1 MPVGADAGVLDTVSS
16 KGDGGQVN
24 GNIEPLVDNEGAL
37 LATVLDQ
44 SHDCI
49 KLLSLD
55 GKIEYV
61 NRQGA
66 AAMELSSPSE
76 LVGASYLDRWPAEM
90 RETIQEALA
99 AAQQGERCRFV
110 GSRPQPN
117 GEPSWWDVAVSPVR
131 TAAGTITHFVTI
143 ARDMTAETV
152 ERERVAAISLEMQHR
167 LKNALT
173 VASGIVM
180 LSARGRPDVSAFAN
194 EIVTRF
200 AQLGQVQAQILDP
213 DADTRIPA
221 IVPLIAEAYGKS
233 AMLEFGEL
241 PDVRLP
247 HRAMQ
252 ALALSFGELA
262 TNSLKYGA
270 LRDGRAVRISGTM
283 RDGAI
288 ELTWTEDTQFGAP
301 RPGSQ
306 GLGLIERLVGTA
318 GGSFRR
324 DIEPHVMRA
333 QIILPTA

>member
-1 MPVGADAGVLDTVSS
+1 MDCD
-16 KGDGGQVN
+16 
-24 GNIEPLVDNEGAL
+24 GAL

-55 GKIEYV
+55 GHIEYV

-66 AAMELSSPSE
+66 AAMELSSPAE
-76 LVGASYLDRWPAEM
+76 LVGRPFIDRWPAEL
-90 RETIQEALA
+90 RGTIHEALA
-99 AAQQGERCRFV
+99 AARQGEPRRFIGCRP
-110 GSRPQPN
+110 RPN
-117 GEPSWWDVAVSPVR
+117 GEPSWWDVTISPVR
-131 TAAGTITHFVTI
+131 GERGSITHFVTI

-180 LSARGRPDVSAFAN
+180 LSARGRPDAGAFAN

-200 AQLGQVQAQILDP
+200 GQLAHVQAQILDP
-213 DADTRIPA
+213 NADTRVAA

-233 AMLEFGEL
+233 ASLQFGEL
-241 PDVRLP
+241 PDVKVG

-252 ALALSFGELA
+252 ALALCFGELA

-270 LRDGRAVRISGTM
+270 LRDGSPVRISGLTEE
-283 RDGAI
+283 GTI
-288 ELTWTEDTQFGAP
+288 ELVWEEDTEFGPP
-301 RPGSQ
+301 RSGSQ

-318 GGSFRR
+318 GGTFRR
-324 DIEPHVMRA
+324 EIEPQLMRA
-333 QIILPTA
+333 SITLPTT

>member
-1 MPVGADAGVLDTVSS
+1 MI
-16 KGDGGQVN
+16 K
-24 GNIEPLVDNEGAL
+24 PLVDSGGAL

-49 KLLSLD
+49 KLLNLD
-55 GKIEYV
+55 GEIEYV

-76 LVGASYLDRWPAEM
+76 LIGASYLDRWPAEM
-90 RETIQEALA
+90 RETIQAALG
-99 AAQQGERCRFV
+99 AAQQGELRRFV

-117 GEPSWWDVAVSPVR
+117 GKPSWWDVTVSPVR
-131 TAAGTITHFVTI
+131 TAAGAITHFVTI

-152 ERERVAAISLEMQHR
+152 ERERVAAINLEMQHR

-200 AQLGQVQAQILDP
+200 GQLGKVQAQILNP
-213 DADTRIPA
+213 DADTRIAA

-241 PDVRLP
+241 PDVRIT

-252 ALALSFGELA
+252 ALALCFGELA

-270 LRDGRAVRISGTM
+270 LRDGRPVRISGST

-288 ELTWTEDTQFGAP
+288 ELTWAEDTEFGAA

-306 GLGLIERLVGTA
+306 GLKLIERLVSTA
-318 GGSFRR
+318 GGTFRR
-324 DIEPHVMRA
+324 DIEPHLMRA
-333 QIILPTA
+333 LIVLPTT

>member
-1 MPVGADAGVLDTVSS
+1 MS
-16 KGDGGQVN
+16 
-24 GNIEPLVDNEGAL
+24 NIEPLVDSEGAL

-90 RETIQEALA
+90 RETIQAALA
-99 AAQQGERCRFV
+99 AAQHGELRRFT

-117 GEPSWWDVAVSPVR
+117 GKPSWWDVTVSPVR

-167 LKNALT
+167 LKNAIT

-200 AQLGQVQAQILDP
+200 GQLGHVQAQILNP
-213 DADTRIPA
+213 DADTRVAA
-221 IVPLIAEAYGKS
+221 IVPLIVEAYGKS
-233 AMLEFGEL
+233 ATLEFGEL
-241 PDVRLP
+241 PDVRVA

-252 ALALSFGELA
+252 ALALCFGELA

-270 LRDGRAVRISGTM
+270 LRDGRPVRISGSA

-288 ELTWTEDTQFGAP
+288 ELTWTEDTEFGAT
-301 RPGSQ
+301 RDGGQ
-306 GLGLIERLVGTA
+306 GLRLIERLVGTA
-318 GGSFRR
+318 GGTFKR
-324 DIEPHVMRA
+324 DIEPHFMRA
-333 QIILPTA
+333 LIVLPTT